1 MNHLTP
7 MNRPTFTAGGIAALV
22 LAASYII
29 GFVMWGAV
37 LGEPPDTLSGKVAFV
52 SDNLNILTLTT
63 ILIYHI
69 PGVALVLLVLGLRQ
83 HLGSTESVLA
93 NWSAVLGFIWAGIV
107 LASGMIYVVALTRL
121 RTLQRVRPA
130 MLRHHGIRSLL
141 SVTHSVAAPNSSVH
155 SGFSERALLL
165 TDRAS
170 SRRRSP
176 SSDTSSRWQELSRC
190 FHSSASSS
198 LCSASHKSPGS
209 GGSAWCYYAKVRSGP
224 SWESPQA
231 P

>member
-1 MNHLTP
+1 

-107 LASGMIYVVALTRL
+107 LASGMIYVVGAHAIADLATSEASNAATSWHTVTVISDALGGGSELVGALWVLGASVIAHRSGKLPT
-121 RTLQRVRPA
+121 TLTFLGYFIA
-130 MLRHHGIRSLL
+130 MAGTLTVLPQL
-141 SVTHSVAAPNSSVH
+141 SVFQSVFGLAQIAWFGWIGMVLLRE
-155 SGFSERALLL
+155 GQER
-165 TDRAS
+165 T
-170 SRRRSP
+170 
-176 SSDTSSRWQELSRC
+176 
-190 FHSSASSS
+190 
-198 LCSASHKSPGS
+198 
-209 GGSAWCYYAKVRSGP
+209 
-224 SWESPQA
+224 
-231 P
+231 

>member
-1 MNHLTP
+1 

-107 LASGMIYVVALTRL
+107 LASGMIYVVGAHAIADLATSEASNAATSWHTVTVISDALGGGSELVGALWVLGASVIAHRSGKLPT
-121 RTLQRVRPA
+121 TLTFLGYFIA
-130 MLRHHGIRSLL
+130 MAGTLTVLPQL
-141 SVTHSVAAPNSSVH
+141 SVFESVFGLAQIPWFGWIGMVLLRE
-155 SGFSERALLL
+155 GQER
-165 TDRAS
+165 T
-170 SRRRSP
+170 
-176 SSDTSSRWQELSRC
+176 
-190 FHSSASSS
+190 
-198 LCSASHKSPGS
+198 
-209 GGSAWCYYAKVRSGP
+209 
-224 SWESPQA
+224 
-231 P
+231 